1 MMKKRKGRFRSVQE
15 KRCVLQR
22 LQIRREEMSEYR
34 GMAGAPHLSASCHL
48 IPPQDTT
55 PWVQAALMEAGKEGE
70 KISITALLLDRWR
83 AAALLMPLL
92 IY

>member
-55 PWVQAALMEAGKEGE
+55 P
-70 KISITALLLDRWR
+70 
-83 AAALLMPLL
+83 
-92 IY
+92 